1 MREVIRQK
9 DPLTGELFFPKRAN
23 QKFARPEN
31 RIKFNNDATNELRRE
46 RENINK
52 PINIAHVK
60 LRKLMVGRNEAEFS
74 FDYMYGAEIDFNLF
88 NHYVLYNEIKRR
100 AIFEFIIIIYRF
112 NKRIKVIRHDEL

>member
-31 RIKFNNDATNELRRE
+31 RIKFNNDAANELRRE
-46 RENINK
+46 REQINK
-52 PINIAHVK
+52 PIHIAHVK

-74 FDYMYGAEIDFNLF
+74 FDYMDGAEIVFNAF
-88 NHYVLYNEIKRR
+88 THFELYRELLRT
-100 AIFEFIIIIYRF
+100 AIFEFIVIIDEP
-112 NKRIKVIRHDEL
+112 NKKITIIKHGRL